1 MKNEWRHERVCFS
14 TDGFKAL
21 QIVVSLTPYPW
32 PGIVIHY
39 FN

>member
-1 MKNEWRHERVCFS
+1 MKTVWRHERVCLS
-14 TDGFKAL
+14 TDWSKTL

-32 PGIVIHY
+32 PGIIILY